1 MGRYIVRRMLW
12 MVVVLLVVS
21 AITFGLMHAVP
32 GGPFDAEKAL
42 PPEIMA
48 NLEARYHLDEP
59 LLVQYG
65 RYLYDVMV
73 PRFGLLEKGQD
84 GAYNTPTPSL
94 ADDFLIRFHVGAVE
108 FKWMNFGPSYASR
121 SRTVNDVFKDQ
132 LPVSFQLGVMALT
145 FALLL
150 GVPMGIL
157 AALKQNTVW
166 DYLGMSVA
174 IFGVSVPVIVL
185 GPIFVWIFGVALKWL
200 PPTGWGAQPPYVLGF
215 IPSNLG
221 PEFFRYAIM
230 PAVALGLVSSAS
242 IARLTRA
249 SLLQVIR
256 EDYIRTARAK
266 GLAER
271 LVITRHA
278 LKNSLIPVITILG
291 PLFAALVTGTFIT
304 EQVFGIPGMGKYFV
318 TSISNRDYPVIMG
331 TILLYAILLV
341 IANVFVDMMYAFL
354 DPRIRYD

>member
-1 MGRYIVRRMLW
+1 MGRYILRRLLW
-12 MVVVLLVVS
+12 MILVLLVVS

-32 GGPFDAEKAL
+32 GGPFDREKAL

-48 NLEARYHLDEP
+48 NLNARYHLDEP
-59 LLVQYG
+59 LWMQYL
-65 RYLYDVMV
+65 RYLYDVLI
-73 PRFGLLEKGQD
+73 PRFTLLEKGPN
-84 GAYNTPTPSL
+84 GAYLKPTPSL
-94 ADDFLIRFHVGAVE
+94 QDDFLIRFNVGAVE

-132 LPVSFQLGVMALT
+132 LPVSFQLGTLALS

-166 DYLGMSVA
+166 DYLGMSIA

-185 GPIFVWIFGVALKWL
+185 GPILVWIFGVALKWF
-200 PPTGWGAQPPYVLGF
+200 PPTGWGAQPPYILGLF
-215 IPSNLG
+215 PRNIG
-221 PEFFRYAIM
+221 PEFFKYALM
-230 PAVALGLVSSAS
+230 PSVALGLVSSAS

-266 GLAER
+266 GLMER

-291 PLFAALVTGTFIT
+291 PLFAALVTGTFVT

-331 TILLYAILLV
+331 TILLYAMLLV
-341 IANVFVDMMYAFL
+341 MANVFVDLMYAYL

>member
-1 MGRYIVRRMLW
+1 MGRYIVRRLLW

-21 AITFGLMHAVP
+21 AITFALMHAVP
-32 GGPFDAEKAL
+32 GGPFDRDKAL
-42 PPEIMA
+42 PPEIIA

-59 LLVQYG
+59 LYMQYLH
-65 RYLYDVMV
+65 YLYAVAV
-73 PRFGLLEKGQD
+73 PHFGLLEKGED
-84 GAYNTPTPSL
+84 GAYIKPTPSL
-94 ADDFLIRFHVGAVE
+94 QDEFLIRFHVGPVE

-121 SRTVNDVFKDQ
+121 SRTVNDVFKQQ
-132 LPVSFQLGVMALT
+132 LPVSFQLGVLALS

-157 AALKQNTVW
+157 AALKQNTIF
-166 DYLGMSVA
+166 DYLGMSIA

-200 PPTGWGAQPPYVLGF
+200 PPTGWGAQPPYVLG
-215 IPSNLG
+215 ILPRNIG
-221 PEFFRYAIM
+221 PEYFKYALM
-230 PAVALGLVSSAS
+230 PAIALGLGSSAVF
-242 IARLTRA
+242 ARLTRA

-266 GLAER
+266 GLVER

-278 LKNSLIPVITILG
+278 LKNALIPVVTILG
-291 PLFAALVTGTFIT
+291 PLFAALVTGTFVT

-331 TILLYAILLV
+331 TILLYAVLLV
-341 IANVFVDMMYAFL
+341 IANVFVDLTYAYL